1 MPARWTTNRKGP
13 NCREC
18 VGYNGR
24 VALTREEVEHIAHLA
39 HLNLT
44 VDEVA
49 RYREQLQAIL
59 DYAARLQAVDTSLIA
74 PTTSVLAPRP
84 VLRADEPRPSL
95 SPEEAMRQAPDRAR
109 GQFRVPPVFE

>member
-1 MPARWTTNRKGP
+1 VR
-13 NCREC
+13 
-18 VGYNGR
+18 YNGR

-39 HLNLT
+39 LLNLT
-44 VDEVA
+44 ADEAA
-49 RYREQLQAIL
+49 RYREQLEAIL
-59 DYAARLQAVDTSLIA
+59 DYAARLQGVDTSSIA

-95 SPEEAMRQAPDRAR
+95 APDEALRQAPDRAR